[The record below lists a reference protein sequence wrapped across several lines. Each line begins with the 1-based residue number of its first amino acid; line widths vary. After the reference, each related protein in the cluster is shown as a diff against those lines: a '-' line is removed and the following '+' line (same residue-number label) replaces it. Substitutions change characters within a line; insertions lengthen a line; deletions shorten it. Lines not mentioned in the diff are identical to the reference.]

1 MIQRLSALLGIVGG
15 IIDFVAGLALLQPTG
30 MNSMGMRT
38 SMNLFPSS
46 VAGYFLLVLGAIVFL
61 TGLFMLSMWMM
72 RHRSGFGLL
81 MLMYGVIMLIL
92 GFMMLGQVIF
102 MMQGSTLSGATM
114 IIVGLAMLY
123 SGSTMVRA

>member
-38 SMNLFPSS
+38 SMSLLPSA

-61 TGLFMLSMWMM
+61 TGLIMLSMLKM
-72 RHRSGFGLL
+72 RHRSAFGVL

-92 GFMMLGQVIF
+92 GFVMLGQVFF
-102 MMQGSTLSGATM
+102 MMQGSTLSGSAM

-123 SGSTMVRA
+123 SGSTMVRT

>member
-38 SMNLFPSS
+38 SMSLLSS
-46 VAGYFLLVLGAIVFL
+46 AVAGYFLLVLGAIVLL
-61 TGLFMLSMWMM
+61 TGLFMLSMLMM
-72 RHRSGFGLL
+72 RHRSAFGVL

-92 GFMMLGQVIF
+92 GFVMLGQVFF
-102 MMQGSTLSGATM
+102 MMQGSTLSGSAM

-123 SGSTMVRA
+123 SGSTMVRT